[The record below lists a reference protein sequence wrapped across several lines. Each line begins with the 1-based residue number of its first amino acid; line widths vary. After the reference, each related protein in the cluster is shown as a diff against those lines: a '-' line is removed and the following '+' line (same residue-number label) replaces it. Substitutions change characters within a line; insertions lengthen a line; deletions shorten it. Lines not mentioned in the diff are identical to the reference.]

1 VVKSEMRSGAYL
13 HGDAFGKFEG
23 DRVWLVAFRAM
34 LVPVKTTFDKN
45 LEVNVLPE
53 CLGIVIPQTVK
64 AESVFPRRYRP
75 ARLIANVRIRR
86 PRKILTRSY
95 NEMSLDAECLKAAY
109 RQPLAIPLISKSSPR
124 VMDFS

>member
-1 VVKSEMRSGAYL
+1 MRSGAYL

-86 PRKILTRSY
+86 PW
-95 NEMSLDAECLKAAY
+95 
-109 RQPLAIPLISKSSPR
+109 
-124 VMDFS
+124 